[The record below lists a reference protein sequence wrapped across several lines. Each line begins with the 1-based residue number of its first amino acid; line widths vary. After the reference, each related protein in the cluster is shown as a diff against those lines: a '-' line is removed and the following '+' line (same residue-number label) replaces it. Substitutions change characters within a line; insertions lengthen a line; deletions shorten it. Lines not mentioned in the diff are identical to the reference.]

1 MTSARRI
8 VGFPDPVNEIAARI
22 VATGVVALAVT
33 YLVTRSPL
41 VLALLAYGFVARVVT
56 GPTLSPLGRMAS
68 SVLAPRLGPPRL
80 VPGPPK
86 RFAQAMG
93 ATFTVG
99 ALVAHALGAGTAAF
113 VLIAGL
119 TAAASLEAA
128 LGLCL
133 GCKIFA
139 LLMRLGVIPESVCA
153 ACADLSLR
161 QPA

>member
-33 YLVTRSPL
+33 YLVTRSPV
-41 VLALLAYGFVARVVT
+41 VLAVLAYGFVARVVT

-68 SVLAPRLGPPRL
+68 SVLAPRFGPPRL

-93 ATFTVG
+93 VTFTVG
-99 ALVAHALGAGTAAF
+99 ALVAHALGAGTVAVA
-113 VLIAGL
+113 LIAGL
-119 TAAASLEAA
+119 TVAASLEAA

-133 GCKIFA
+133 GCKIFG